1 MDVEFDNAVLT
12 IFFYHCIDCNVR
24 LRPFIPAIR
33 TKESSQVGIGHI
45 AVGIPM
51 FTADTVHSVRKFRA
65 MERLIAGV
73 DAEEYTGL
81 WGLVSNRGHKR
92 IVGIQAKLGILS
104 FSDGS
109 FQFIQSMCH
118 LTVTIQLVAEDIGEN
133 NDFWRNVV
141 QL

>member
-1 MDVEFDNAVLT
+1 MAGVNAKEYAGVW
-12 IFFYHCIDCNVR
+12 CNV
-24 LRPFIPAIR
+24 
-33 TKESSQVGIGHI
+33 
-45 AVGIPM
+45 
-51 FTADTVHSVRKFRA
+51 
-65 MERLIAGV
+65 
-73 DAEEYTGL
+73 
-81 WGLVSNRGHKR
+81 SNGGHKR

-141 QL
+141 QHELQGGFIALNYRSRFLRDTIPFCI